1 MHITGIIAEYN
12 PFHNGHNYHLETA
25 KKLSGA
31 DYVIVVMSPD
41 FVQRGEPSIF
51 DKYIRTE
58 MALLSGVDLV
68 LELPVCY
75 ATGSAEYF
83 AEGGVSLLDS
93 LGVVDT
99 LCFGGESEDLSL
111 FLYLAGTLHN
121 ETDDFKSR
129 LQSCLKQGLTFP
141 QARCAA
147 LEETQDIIPD
157 ASLQSFLSS
166 PNNILGTEYC
176 RAILKTDSS
185 IRPLPVLRK
194 GSSFCSTDL
203 TGRFC
208 SATALR
214 KGILEDEKRNNLL
227 DHIPKCCHSLFKKGC
242 ENIMPTE
249 KLLPFLW
256 QKLLSDTD
264 FDSVFDITPDLSR
277 RIRNLRYSCIG
288 KSWEE
293 TVSLLKTRQYT
304 QARIRRALIHLI
316 LDITSDSV
324 NEFRK
329 NGTVFYARVLGFSK
343 NASPLLR
350 QIREKSRIP
359 LITKPSLGK
368 KLTGPAAKMWQQ
380 DMYASHLYRSVLSCC
395 QHEPFLTEYE
405 ISPVI
410 IPSPASY
417 SSHRSGI
424 IST

>member
-58 MALLSGVDLV
+58 MALLSGADLV

-242 ENIMPTE
+242 ENIMTTE

-293 TVSLLKTRQYT
+293 TVSLLKTRQ
-304 QARIRRALIHLI
+304 
-316 LDITSDSV
+316 
-324 NEFRK
+324 
-329 NGTVFYARVLGFSK
+329 
-343 NASPLLR
+343 
-350 QIREKSRIP
+350 
-359 LITKPSLGK
+359 
-368 KLTGPAAKMWQQ
+368 
-380 DMYASHLYRSVLSCC
+380 
-395 QHEPFLTEYE
+395 
-405 ISPVI
+405 
-410 IPSPASY
+410 
-417 SSHRSGI
+417 
-424 IST
+424 